1 MPHTPLLETLRSIAT
16 KAGVDCMVGAWTD
29 SPHPTTY
36 LVATPIADAL
46 DIFADNTPSVTVEHV
61 RISVFTTGNYLPLRD
76 QLTALFL
83 EAGIT
88 IEARSSITFETE
100 TCYHHYVFDLVAYSE
115 LRQRD
120 HVIATGLF
128 QD

>member
-1 MPHTPLLETLRSIAT
+1 
-16 KAGVDCMVGAWTD
+16 MVGSWVD

-36 LVATPIADAL
+36 LVATPIADVL
-46 DIFADNTPSVTVEHV
+46 DVFTDNTPGVEIEHV
-61 RISVFTTGNYLPLRD
+61 RVSVFTTGNYLPLRD

-88 IEARSSITFETE
+88 IEARSSITFEADTG
-100 TCYHHYVFDLVAYSE
+100 YHHYVFDLVAYSE

-120 HVIATGLF
+120 DVIATGLF

>member
-1 MPHTPLLETLRSIAT
+1 M
-16 KAGVDCMVGAWTD
+16 
-29 SPHPTTY
+29 
-36 LVATPIADAL
+36 L
-46 DIFADNTPSVTVEHV
+46 DVFADNTPGVEIEHV
-61 RISVFTTGNYLPLRD
+61 RVSVFTTGNYLPLRD

-88 IEARSSITFETE
+88 IEARSYITFEAE

-115 LRQRD
+115 LRERD
-120 HVIATGLF
+120 DVIATGLV